1 MSFFPAAGSI
11 NLSRNK
17 DANKLESIKNWT
29 ISTYKCS
36 RQVGREAL
44 SRIFFF
50 GIYNF
55 FNILFRLYLK
65 NLGKPQEQWI
75 PN

>member
-50 GIYNF
+50 WYLQF
-55 FNILFRLYLK
+55 F
-65 NLGKPQEQWI
+65 
-75 PN
+75 

>member
-1 MSFFPAAGSI
+1 MFFFSAAGSI

-36 RQVGREAL
+36 RQVGHVAL
-44 SRIFFF
+44 SRIFFWYLQSF
-50 GIYNF
+50 C
-55 FNILFRLYLK
+55 NILYRLYLK

>member
-36 RQVGREAL
+36 RQVGPVAL
-44 SRIFFF
+44 SRIFL
-50 GIYNF
+50 GIYIF
-55 FNILFRLYLK
+55 FNILYRLYLK

>member
-1 MSFFPAAGSI
+1 MFVFSAAGSI

-36 RQVGREAL
+36 RQVGRVWHFHV
-44 SRIFFF
+44 FFF
-50 GIYNF
+50 VFTIF
-55 FNILFRLYLK
+55 L
-65 NLGKPQEQWI
+65 
-75 PN
+75 